1 MPTITQ
7 LLEEKTS
14 QALAAISGTQAPALV
29 QPTANPQ
36 FGDYQANGVM
46 AAAKAQKMN
55 PRELA
60 QKVIAQLNPTEV
72 PASCE
77 IAGPGFINF
86 RLDASWLGQHSVGAA
101 LDERLGV
108 ERVIRPETIVIDFSA
123 PNTAKP
129 MHVGHIRT
137 TIIGDALTRILR
149 FSGITS
155 SPITTLV
162 TGARSLVC

>member
-1 MPTITQ
+1 MATITQ

-14 QALAAISGTQAPALV
+14 QALAVISGARVPALV

-86 RLDASWLGQHSVGAA
+86 RLDAGWLGRTVLAAA

-108 ERVIRPETIVIDFSA
+108 ERVSRPETIVIDFSA
-123 PNTAKP
+123 PRYP
-129 MHVGHIRT
+129 
-137 TIIGDALTRILR
+137 
-149 FSGITS
+149 
-155 SPITTLV
+155 
-162 TGARSLVC
+162 

>member
-14 QALAAISGTQAPALV
+14 QALAAVSGARVPALV

-60 QKVIAQLNPTEV
+60 QKVIAQFK
-72 PASCE
+72 S
-77 IAGPGFINF
+77 
-86 RLDASWLGQHSVGAA
+86 D
-101 LDERLGV
+101 
-108 ERVIRPETIVIDFSA
+108 
-123 PNTAKP
+123 
-129 MHVGHIRT
+129 
-137 TIIGDALTRILR
+137 
-149 FSGITS
+149 
-155 SPITTLV
+155 
-162 TGARSLVC
+162 

>member
-1 MPTITQ
+1 MPTIIQ

-14 QALAAISGTQAPALV
+14 QALATVSGTSAPALV

-46 AAAKAQKMN
+46 AAAKARKVN

-60 QKVIAQLNPTEV
+60 QKVIAQLNPAEV

-86 RLDASWLGQHSVGAA
+86 RLDPNWLGRTVLAAA

-108 ERVIRPETIVIDFSA
+108 ERVTRPETIVVDFSA
-123 PNTAKP
+123 PNT
-129 MHVGHIRT
+129 
-137 TIIGDALTRILR
+137 
-149 FSGITS
+149 
-155 SPITTLV
+155 
-162 TGARSLVC
+162 